1 MIYQLGDIVAERQVD
16 AIAEDGSRTPV
27 VLRIGNPLPDAL
39 PGGDWYCPHQILGLG
54 DEAVRASFG
63 VDSLQALLLS
73 VYALRLKLA
82 ERAETASVRLD
93 WLGQPDLGL
102 TVDPEVPGRL
112 PPGVVGPGSRSSRE

>member
-1 MIYQLGDIVAERQVD
+1 MTMSYQLGEIVAERQVD
-16 AIAEDGSRTPV
+16 AVAEEGSRTPV
-27 VLRIGNPLPDAL
+27 VLRIGKPLPDVL

-54 DEAVRASFG
+54 DEAVQASFG

-73 VYALRLKLA
+73 VYGLQLKLA

-102 TVDPEVPGRL
+102 KVDPEVHGLL
-112 PPGVVGPGSRSSRE
+112 PTPER